1 VELEQT
7 HLQRVL
13 EPLAAVDGRTVL
25 TIGDD
30 GLVATSVDD
39 FMVTS
44 VEAALHQSLC
54 RGYEAAPGTI
64 VIDAAALLD
73 VLEAERDGDSLAEL
87 TYAPDGSTL
96 TLSLPSFVHT
106 QTVDVGVTVDRPDI
120 DDSSDGVT
128 TYHAREELAH
138 AFEYFTDRS
147 SVVALGYDETDDE
160 CYLEAVSTGEAA
172 PKPLPDIIVRANNF
186 RIRRRL
192 NRYTRRS
199 RPPDWV
205 QSLTQLRQRRR
216 SELITRSRTRFD
228 LRGILLEEAVL
239 ARERSQR
246 LRRCLPRVTSSIRIQ
261 KSELTPNS
269 PPKRPLPILAI
280 RPVSR
285 DRVAPAN
292 VG

>member
-1 VELEQT
+1 MRSWLSTPPPRPPQLEVELEQT

-172 PKPLPDIIVRANNF
+172 PKTT
-186 RIRRRL
+186 
-192 NRYTRRS
+192 TRHHCPRE
-199 RPPDWV
+199 
-205 QSLTQLRQRRR
+205 QL
-216 SELITRSRTRFD
+216 
-228 LRGILLEEAVL
+228 
-239 ARERSQR
+239 
-246 LRRCLPRVTSSIRIQ
+246 
-261 KSELTPNS
+261 PNS
-269 PPKRPLPILAI
+269 STPEPVHATFSTARLGAIVDTAPPKTTIRADYAESYPIRLAWDLTGGSGI
-280 RPVSR
+280 GEGTLTEVTALLAPR
-285 DRVAPAN
+285 DV
-292 VG
+292 VDTDSEE